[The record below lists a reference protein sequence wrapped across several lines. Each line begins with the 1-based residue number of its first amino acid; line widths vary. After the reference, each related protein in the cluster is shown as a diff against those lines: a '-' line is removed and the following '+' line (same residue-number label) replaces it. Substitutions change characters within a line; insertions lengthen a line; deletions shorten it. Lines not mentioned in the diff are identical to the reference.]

1 MELHQLRYFVAV
13 AQAGNFSRAAEHCHV
28 SQPSLSQQILKLER
42 RLGQP
47 LFSRLGRRAV
57 LTDAGRMLLER
68 AMAILANVDDAERR
82 LRAGDQIHTGRLA
95 IGAIPTIAPY
105 LLPPVLQSFVRH
117 CPRVELI
124 VREDVTSHLVSAVVE
139 GELDLAIV
147 ALPVS
152 DEHLQAEPLFSE
164 PLLLALPPGHELAK
178 RRRITVQDLAGRRFI
193 LLGEMHC
200 LGEQVL
206 SFCRANE
213 CQPQIACRSA
223 QIATIQSL
231 IALGQGVS
239 ILPEMARS
247 ADRTGKLVYRPLT
260 GPELRRTI
268 AFICHRHY
276 YHSPLAEEFLSGL
289 RQWATRREKR
299 STDKR
304 GIVPLD
310 RGSSGPTAQA
320 P

>member
-13 AQAGNFSRAAEHCHV
+13 AQAGNFSRAAERCHV

-57 LTDAGRMLLER
+57 LTDAGRMLLDR
-68 AMAILANVDDAERR
+68 AMSILATVDDAERR
-82 LRAGDQIHTGRLA
+82 LRAGDQIDTGRLA

-105 LLPPVLQSFVRH
+105 LLPPVLQEFVKR

-124 VREDVTSHLVSAVVE
+124 VREDVTSHLISAVVE
-139 GELDLAIV
+139 GELDLALV
-147 ALPVS
+147 ALPVT
-152 DEHLQAEPLFSE
+152 DEHLHTEALFAE
-164 PLLLALPPGHELAK
+164 PLLLAVPAGHALA
-178 RRRITVQDLAGRRFI
+178 RRRRVAINDLAGERFI

-206 SFCRANE
+206 NFCRAHE

-239 ILPEMARS
+239 LLPQMARA
-247 ADRTGKLVYRPLT
+247 ADRASKLVYRPLARD
-260 GPELRRTI
+260 GPRRTI
-268 AFICHRHY
+268 AVICHRHY
-276 YHSPLAEEFLSGL
+276 YHSPLAEEFLADL
-289 RQWATRREKR
+289 RQWASHRDKQRRRK
-299 STDKR
+299 
-304 GIVPLD
+304 
-310 RGSSGPTAQA
+310 GS
-320 P
+320 

>member
-13 AQAGNFSRAAEHCHV
+13 AQSGNFSRAAERCHV

-57 LTDAGRMLLER
+57 LTDAGRMLLDR
-68 AMAILANVDDAERR
+68 AMTVLATVDDAERR

-105 LLPPVLQSFVRH
+105 LLPPILKVFVKR

-124 VREDVTSHLVSAVVE
+124 VREDVTQHLVSAVVD
-139 GELDLAIV
+139 GELDLVLV
-147 ALPVS
+147 ALPIA
-152 DEHLQAEPLFSE
+152 DEHLQTEPLFAE
-164 PLLLALPPGHELAK
+164 PLLLAVPPRHALAK
-178 RRRITVQDLAGRRFI
+178 RRRVGIKDLAGERFI

-206 SFCRANE
+206 NLCRAHE
-213 CQPQIACRSA
+213 CLPQITCRSA

-239 ILPEMARS
+239 ILPEMARA
-247 ADRTGKLVYRPLT
+247 ADRTGKLVYRSLVND
-260 GPELRRTI
+260 GPRRTI
-268 AFICHRHY
+268 AVSFHRHY
-276 YHSPLAEEFLSGL
+276 YHSPLAEEFLSIL
-289 RQWATRREKR
+289 RQCVTQRENGRAT
-299 STDKR
+299 T
-304 GIVPLD
+304 
-310 RGSSGPTAQA
+310 
-320 P
+320 

>member
-13 AQAGNFSRAAEHCHV
+13 AQAGNFSRAAERCHV

-57 LTDAGRMLLER
+57 LTDAGRMLLDR
-68 AMAILANVDDAERR
+68 AMSILATVEDAERR
-82 LRAGDQIHTGRLA
+82 LRAGDQLHTGRLA

-105 LLPPVLQSFVRH
+105 LLPPILQSFIRR

-124 VREDVTSHLVSAVVE
+124 VREDVTNHLMSAVVE

-164 PLLLALPPGHELAK
+164 PLLLAMPPRHELAK
-178 RRRITVQDLAGRRFI
+178 RRRITIQDLAGMRFI

-206 SFCRANE
+206 SFCRAHE

-223 QIATIQSL
+223 QIATIQAL

-247 ADRTGKLVYRPLT
+247 ADRTGKLVYRSLT
-260 GPELRRTI
+260 GSAPRRTI
-268 AFICHRHY
+268 AYICHRHY

-299 STDKR
+299 STVKR
-304 GIVPLD
+304 ADGEATLEEKGQD
-310 RGSSGPTAQA
+310 RHA
-320 P
+320 

>member
-13 AQAGNFSRAAEHCHV
+13 AQVGNFSRAAERCHV

-57 LTDAGRMLLER
+57 LTDAGRMLLDR
-68 AMAILANVDDAERR
+68 AMAILATVDDAERR

-105 LLPPVLQSFVRH
+105 LLPPTLQSFVNR
-117 CPRVELI
+117 CPHVELI
-124 VREDVTSHLVSAVVE
+124 VREDVTNHLVSAVVE
-139 GELDLAIV
+139 GELDLALV
-147 ALPVS
+147 ALPIA
-152 DEHLQAEPLFSE
+152 DEHLQAEQLFSE
-164 PLLLALPPGHELAK
+164 PLLLALPPGHELT
-178 RRRITVQDLAGRRFI
+178 RRRRVAIKDLVGERFI

-206 SFCRANE
+206 NFCRAHE

-231 IALGQGVS
+231 IALGQGIS
-239 ILPEMARS
+239 ILPDMART
-247 ADRTGKLVYRPLT
+247 ADRTGKLVYRALAGD
-260 GPELRRTI
+260 GPRRTV
-268 AFICHRHY
+268 AVICHRHY
-276 YHSPLAEEFLSGL
+276 YHSPLAEEFLAGL
-289 RQWATRREKR
+289 RQWSRRRAKR
-299 STDKR
+299 N
-304 GIVPLD
+304 INP
-310 RGSSGPTAQA
+310 
-320 P
+320 